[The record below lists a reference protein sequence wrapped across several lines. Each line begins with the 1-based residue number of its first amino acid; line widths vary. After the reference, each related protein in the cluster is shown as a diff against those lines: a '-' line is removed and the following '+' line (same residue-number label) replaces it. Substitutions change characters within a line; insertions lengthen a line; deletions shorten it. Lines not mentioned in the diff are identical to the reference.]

1 MSDEP
6 VRIRSA
12 NDDDMTAITRIYN
25 QGIEDRIATLETD
38 AKSEAEVRRSFAQ
51 RASRYDLIV
60 AHRGDRVLGWASLNP
75 YSHRCAY
82 DGVADLSVYVEREA
96 RGTGIGRRLMDELE
110 RRARARGFHKLV
122 LFTLPF
128 NVAGQHLY
136 QSRGFREVG
145 TFKEQGTLDG
155 RVVDVMA
162 MEKIIEA

>member
-1 MSDEP
+1 MSDLP

-12 NDDDMTAITRIYN
+12 HDGDMTAIARIYN

-38 AKSEAEVRRSFAQ
+38 TKSEDEVRRTFAQ
-51 RASRYDLIV
+51 RADRYDLIV
-60 AHRGDRVLGWASLNP
+60 AHSDDHVLGWASLNP

-110 RRARARGFHKLV
+110 KRARARGFHKLI

-128 NVAGQHLY
+128 NVAGQRLY
-136 QSRGFREVG
+136 RNRGFREVG
-145 TFKEQGTLDG
+145 TFKQQGTLDG
-155 RVVDVMA
+155 RFVDVMA
-162 MEKIIEA
+162 MEKILEA

>member
-1 MSDEP
+1 MSEVP
-6 VRIRSA
+6 VLTRSA
-12 NDDDMTAITRIYN
+12 SGGDVPAITRIYN
-25 QGIEDRIATLETD
+25 QGIEDRIATLET
-38 AKSEAEVRRSFAQ
+38 ATKSEDELRESLAQ
-51 RASRYDLIV
+51 RAVRYEVIV
-60 AHRGDRVLGWASLNP
+60 AYSGDRVLGWASLNP

-96 RGTGIGRRLMDELE
+96 RGTGIGRLLMDELE
-110 RRARARGFHKLV
+110 RRARNHGFHKLV

-136 QSRGFREVG
+136 RSRGFREVG

-155 RVVDVMA
+155 RFVDVMA